1 MKRVLI
7 TIVLGLILSVS
18 AYAQKTVA
26 VYVTASEGVPQETK
40 RILGSELVAAITRNP
55 DYVAIER
62 TDDFLAQ
69 VSQEQGRYNNID
81 DKKLFELGQKYG
93 ASNVCVAEI
102 TKYGDEYYIVS
113 RLLDIRT
120 QRVWKTARK
129 SSELKSLG
137 ELMSVSEAV
146 ADELIGN
153 TKEFSTYA
161 YGDNSSNQSFLT
173 KIENRENYT
182 KVTFKFVSISPT
194 QQIGI
199 SSSTYIE
206 DLMTHEKFNL
216 KDAANINIMYGG
228 NKNYKTIG
236 EGIWEY
242 SLFFDRITE
251 DTKNIMIVEPNG
263 WAYKDIVLKP
273 YGDENT
279 FVFEDNTQIVYN
291 ELLEQKNIRQQ
302 QLEEQYNK
310 KDYSTYAYGDNGS
323 KKSETISNWFNSYQ
337 RQVGENGDN
346 RSYIIRIENS
356 GAFTK
361 VTCKFISLYDNQKLG
376 ISEDTYIEDL
386 RTHNKYKLK
395 NTSNINIS
403 SSVIISALDKYSTVG
418 KGIIEYTLFFE
429 RIPEQTRNIQIV
441 EKYGFGS
448 SGWEYKNILLKPYG
462 QQDVY
467 VFEDNTDIEYKNLS
481 NSMVCEIH
489 FNNTKNDPQDIYLDG
504 KYLGRVKGRA
514 NKMFKVSVYGFG
526 RVDVPQANVV
536 NYYAAKIEAIQ
547 ASGFVLYPDKYYWN
561 IQKFPKIGDKIS
573 ITY

>member
-1 MKRVLI
+1 MKKVFTLI
-7 TIVLGLILSVS
+7 LGLMLSMIS
-18 AYAQKTVA
+18 FAQKTVA

-199 SSSTYIE
+199 SSSTYVE

-263 WAYKDIVLKP
+263 WAYKDITLKP

-279 FVFEDNTQIVYN
+279 FVFEDNTQNVYN
-291 ELLEQKNIRQQ
+291 ELLEQKSIKQQ
-302 QLEEQYNK
+302 QIEEQYSQK
-310 KDYSTYAYGDNGS
+310 EYSTCAYGDNS
-323 KKSETISNWFNSYQ
+323 
-337 RQVGENGDN
+337 DN
-346 RSYIIRIENS
+346 TTFITKIENRDNY
-356 GAFTK
+356 TV
-361 VTCKFISLYDNQKLG
+361 VTFKAITVLENRRLG
-376 ISEDTYIEDL
+376 IGDGTYIQDMVS
-386 RTHNKYKLK
+386 NQVYKLK
-395 NTSNINIS
+395 EATNINIVKS
-403 SSVIISALDKYSTVG
+403 YSG
-418 KGIIEYTLFFE
+418 QEDYKLINKGIWEYSLMFE
-429 RIPEQTRNIQIV
+429 RIPEYTRNIKIV
-441 EKYGFGS
+441 EK
-448 SGWEYKNILLKPYG
+448 SGYKKGWAYKDIVLKPYG
-462 QQDVY
+462 KPDYY
-467 VFEDNTDIEYKNLS
+467 VFKDDTDSEYRKLLESYVYYINFENRHS
-481 NSMVCEIH
+481 
-489 FNNTKNDPQDIYLDG
+489 DPRNIYING
-504 KYLGRVKGRA
+504 KYIGQVKGYGH
-514 NKMFKVSVYGFG
+514 KKLTLSVEDYGHL
-526 RVDVPQANVV
+526 
-536 NYYAAKIEAIQ
+536 ESIQ
-547 ASGFVLYPDKYYWN
+547 ASGYLVSPNKESWN
-561 IQKFPKIGDKIS
+561 VPKQTKGTTINLKN
-573 ITY
+573 

>member
-1 MKRVLI
+1 MKKVFTLI
-7 TIVLGLILSVS
+7 LGLMLSMIS
-18 AYAQKTVA
+18 FAQKTVA

-102 TKYGDEYYIVS
+102 TKFGDEYYIVS

-161 YGDNSSNQSFLT
+161 NGDNGGNESFIV
-173 KIENRENYT
+173 KIVNRDSYT
-182 KVTFKFVSISPT
+182 IVSMKYVSVSPNAR
-194 QQIGI
+194 IGI
-199 SSSTYIE
+199 NRGTYIE
-206 DLMTHEKFNL
+206 DIDTHEKYYL
-216 KDAANINIMYGG
+216 VDASNINIMDSG
-228 NKNYKTIG
+228 NTRYTSIG
-236 EGIWEY
+236 KGIWEY
-242 SLFFDRITE
+242 SFIFNRITE
-251 DTKNIMIVEPNG
+251 DTKHIRIIEPNG

-279 FVFEDNTQIVYN
+279 FVFEDNTQKVY
-291 ELLEQKNIRQQ
+291 EDLLEQERIKQQ

-310 KDYSTYAYGDNGS
+310 KEYSTYSYGDNGGA
-323 KKSETISNWFNSYQ
+323 KSQTISDWFNSYQ
-337 RQVGENGDN
+337 KQVGENAEG
-346 RSYIIRIENS
+346 RSYITRIENA
-356 GAFTK
+356 GAYTK
-361 VTCKFISLYDNQKLG
+361 VTCKFLSLYDNQKLG
-376 ISEDTYIEDL
+376 ICKETYIEDL
-386 RTHNKYKLK
+386 KTHYKYKLK
-395 NTSNINIS
+395 NASNINIS
-403 SSVIISALDKYSTVG
+403 SSVTFSAINEYSIVG

-429 RIPEQTRNIQIV
+429 RIPEQTRYIQIV

-448 SGWEYKNILLKPYG
+448 AGWEYKNIALKPYG
-462 QQDVY
+462 QKDLY
-467 VFEDNTDIEYKNLS
+467 VFEDNTDSEYKLLQKTYVYYIDFENRHS
-481 NSMVCEIH
+481 
-489 FNNTKNDPQDIYLDG
+489 DPRNVYVNG
-504 KYLGRVKGRA
+504 KYIGTVNGYGRKTL
-514 NKMFKVSVYGFG
+514 SVPLKESCY
-526 RVDVPQANVV
+526 V
-536 NYYAAKIEAIQ
+536 ESIQ
-547 ASGFVLYPDKYYWN
+547 ASGFLITPNKETFNINYP
-561 IQKFPKIGDKIS
+561 QKGAKIS
-573 ITY
+573 IKN